1 MLLGM
6 VLCWIGTGCG
16 VVNEFHE
23 VQTEKTFAIEKDTDT
38 FPEESDVVQENVP
51 ESEPEVETEESA
63 CKFESGQE
71 VSSVRPTEKPE
82 TFMGNVEKESE
93 TVTDKPE
100 IEPETVV
107 SRPTNKPEISM
118 GNVGKEP
125 EAVTDK
131 PDIEPETVVSRPTE
145 KPEMSMGSVE
155 EEPEAVMSKPV
166 VEQET
171 TTSEPEEK
179 RPTTTK
185 VPVAEAPKQTPILPA
200 EEPRQTPIPPVIH
213 VHEVATEQRE
223 ATCLETGIEK
233 EYCKLCKEVLR
244 EKTTDPLG
252 HDFVKSVW
260 ELPTCQKGGY
270 YNDVC
275 SRCGLVVCVS
285 QEPLA
290 HETEDIILQEGN
302 CMEDTVIQHRC
313 RVCGMETMDET
324 RYTLYDAHTWVAAM
338 VDGEEITYC
347 ERCGIS
353 R

>member
-71 VSSVRPTEKPE
+71 VSSVRLTE
-82 TFMGNVEKESE
+82 
-93 TVTDKPE
+93 
-100 IEPETVV
+100 
-107 SRPTNKPEISM
+107 KPEISM